1 MKKAFSRN
9 FHYVYENYDGG
20 RETTITVRDGVI
32 TGIRTEE
39 RLGGGYIFLRSS
51 AESMDSAINELL
63 DIVQDSKTPIKECAF
78 TQDLLTAL
86 DGDAYII
93 HRLPVYLEKRMARL
107 RKEADLRIKDLREE
121 LEEALKYRYVDLSYK
136 YHDMA

>member
-1 MKKAFSRN
+1 MATEQELSDFLKNTEKRAFKRTLYHVRN
-9 FHYVYENYDGG
+9 
-20 RETTITVRDGVI
+20 
-32 TGIRTEE
+32 EE
-39 RLGGGYIFLRSS
+39 S
-51 AESMDSAINELL
+51 AL

-121 LEEALKYRYVDLSYK
+121 QEEALKYRYVDLSYK